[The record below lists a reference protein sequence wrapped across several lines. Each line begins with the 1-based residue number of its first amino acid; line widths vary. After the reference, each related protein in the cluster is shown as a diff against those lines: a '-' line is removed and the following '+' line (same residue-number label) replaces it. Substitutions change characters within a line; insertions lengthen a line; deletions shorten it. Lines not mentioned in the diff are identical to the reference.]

1 MDIDLN
7 MHEQLILYQLMSDAK
22 DDIIIKTD
30 RDGFIRY
37 ASPSTGQ
44 FERLLR
50 NRQTGPHVLD
60 LVDKP
65 FRPAITAAFKS
76 ALQDT
81 NSREWTNF
89 RSHLADDSGEW
100 FSIRLAALRDED
112 GKISGTL
119 GILRDQ
125 RDVKHLEEQLF
136 RAELTDPLTGL
147 TNRLAW
153 MEMLKH
159 LIETG
164 TPACLALIDIDHFKA
179 INLHYG
185 VSSGD
190 KVLIAFADFLRSQ
203 MPDGISISRVGGSR
217 FGMFFP
223 GWSVD
228 RTESTCREIVDV
240 LANLRCTD
248 WQHRFSMTASVG
260 IASLSGNIDATAKMV
275 ETALRLA
282 RAKGGNTV
290 TTDQKVAAR
299 KAR

>member
-1 MDIDLN
+1 MEIDLN
-7 MHEQLILYQLMSDAK
+7 LHEQLIMYQLMSDAK

-30 RDGFIRY
+30 CDGFIRY
-37 ASPSTGQ
+37 ASPSSGQ
-44 FERLLR
+44 IERLLR
-50 NRQTGPHVLD
+50 NGQPGPHVLD
-60 LVDKP
+60 LVDEP
-65 FRPAITAAFKS
+65 FKPAIAAALSTALHDA
-76 ALQDT
+76 
-81 NSREWTNF
+81 NSREWTRF
-89 RSHLADDSGEW
+89 RSHLADDAGDW
-100 FSIRLAALRDED
+100 FTIRLAALRDEQ

-125 RDVKHLEEQLF
+125 REVKHLEEQLF

-159 LIETG
+159 LIDTG
-164 TPACLALIDIDHFKA
+164 SPACLALIDIDHFKA

-190 KVLIAFADFLRSQ
+190 KVLIAFADFLRNQ

-228 RTESTCREIVDV
+228 QTESTCREIVDV

-248 WQHRFSMTASVG
+248 WQHRFSLTASVG
-260 IASLSGNIDATAKMV
+260 IASLSGDIDATVKTV

-290 TTDQKVAAR
+290 TIDQK
-299 KAR
+299 